1 MEIALLAFFTA
12 GYLVLSGA
20 DFGIGMLLPYLG
32 RSPGERGRVLDVITP
47 FFLAD
52 EVWLVVAVGFF
63 AGAFPVLEGGFLA
76 ENYAAFT
83 VLLLGWVARDAG
95 ILLRGRVDRAAWRTG
110 CEAAVVIGSWAV
122 ALSWGFVLAG
132 STGSAGAAPPVLA
145 AAVAAAAALFCAQG
159 LALAAL
165 RLRGETSRAETGKA
179 SGGDALRTETGKTSG
194 GEAGVPW
201 RRARRPFGALGERA
215 AYALTS
221 AAIVSAGLAA
231 GSRLPLAEHLADP
244 ATLALLTPAAA
255 ILTPLLVGTQVW
267 LWRVLARPGAGTAR
281 TAGAAGAA
289 GAAGTTE
296 AAGVAGTAG
305 AAGTA
310 TS

>member
-32 RSPGERGRVLDVITP
+32 RSPAERGRVLDVITP

-63 AGAFPVLEGGFLA
+63 AGAFPVLEGEFLA

-95 ILLRGRVDRAAWRTG
+95 ILLRRRVDRAAWRTG
-110 CEAAVVIGSWAV
+110 CEAAVVAGSWAV

-132 STGSAGAAPPVLA
+132 SAGAAPPVLVA
-145 AAVAAAAALFCAQG
+145 AVVAAAGLFCAQG

-165 RLRGETSRAETGKA
+165 RLRGETSRGGTGRA
-179 SGGDALRTETGKTSG
+179 SGGEALRGETGQASG
-194 GEAGVPW
+194 GEAGMPW

-231 GSRLPLAEHLADP
+231 GSRLPLVEHLADP

-267 LWRVLARPGAGTAR
+267 LWWVLARPGTGTVR
-281 TAGAAGAA
+281 TAGS
-289 GAAGTTE
+289 AGT
-296 AAGVAGTAG
+296 
-305 AAGTA
+305 AGTA